1 MTDRMERRDF
11 LKRTGPAVALAAVT
25 GTTGFGFHNRE
36 PANRRLALAK
46 TASFEVPPEPNLPV
60 LSSAV
65 NSDPAMALNAA
76 LDGVGG
82 IRRFVREGERVV
94 VKPNVGWDR
103 TPAQGANTNP
113 VLVSEMVRLCL
124 AAGAA
129 QVMVTDV
136 SCNDPRRSFLRSGI
150 REAAESAGARV
161 QLPAPEDFGEID
173 LGGIVLRE
181 WQVLRH
187 FVEADRFINMPVIK
201 HHNLTLCTIGMKNLY
216 GILGGRRNR
225 LHQEI
230 EQSIV
235 DLAAFVRPTLTVV
248 DGTRVLFRS
257 GPQGGSLDDV
267 SIENTVICAT
277 DPVAADARG
286 AEFLGLSPDR
296 VGHIAL
302 ADRSGVGT
310 MDYRA
315 AGYMEIA

>member
-1 MTDRMERRDF
+1 MERRDF
-11 LKRTGPAVALAAVT
+11 LKKTGPAVALAAVT
-25 GTTGFGFHNRE
+25 GTTGLTFHNRE
-36 PANRRLALAK
+36 PSTRRLVLAK
-46 TASFEVPPEPNLPV
+46 AASFEVSRDPALPV
-60 LSSAV
+60 LTSAT
-65 NSDPAMALNAA
+65 NPDPVAALNAA
-76 LDGVGG
+76 LDGIGG
-82 IRRFVREGERVV
+82 ISRFVGQGERVV

-113 VLVSEMVRLCL
+113 ELVSEMVRLCL

-129 QVMVTDV
+129 QVTVTDV

-150 REAAESAGARV
+150 REAGETSGATV
-161 QLPAPEDFGEID
+161 LLPAPEDYGEID
-173 LGGIVLRE
+173 LGGTVLRE

-230 EQSIV
+230 DQSIV

-267 SIENTVICAT
+267 TIENTVLCST
-277 DPVAADARG
+277 DQVAADARG

-296 VGHIAL
+296 VGHIVL

-310 MDYRA
+310 LDYQA
-315 AGYMEIA
+315 AGYKEVD

>member
-1 MTDRMERRDF
+1 MERREF
-11 LKRTGPAVALAAVT
+11 LKRTTPAVALAAVT
-25 GTTGFGFHNRE
+25 GTTGFVFHNRE
-36 PANRRLALAK
+36 TGKHRRVLVK
-46 TASFEVPPEPNLPV
+46 SASFEVPPEPTLPALV
-60 LSSAV
+60 SAT
-65 NSDPAMALNAA
+65 NDDPVAALNAA
-76 LDGVGG
+76 LEGIGG
-82 IRRFVREGERVV
+82 IRRFVQPGERVV

-113 VLVSEMVRLCL
+113 VLVGEMVRLCL
-124 AAGAA
+124 EAGAGA
-129 QVMVTDV
+129 VMVTDV

-150 REAAESAGARV
+150 REAGEGAGASV
-161 QLPAPEDFGEID
+161 ELPAEEDFAETN
-173 LGGIVLRE
+173 LGGVVLRD

-230 EQSIV
+230 DQSIV

-267 SIENTVICAT
+267 SIENTVLCAT
-277 DPVAADARG
+277 DQVAADARG
-286 AEFLGLSPDR
+286 AEFLGLSPER
-296 VGHIAL
+296 VGHIVL

-310 MDYRA
+310 LDYRA
-315 AGYMEIA
+315 AGYREIA

>member
-1 MTDRMERRDF
+1 MERRDF
-11 LKRTGPAVALAAVT
+11 LKKTGPAVALAAVA
-25 GTTGFGFHNRE
+25 GTTGLTFHNRE
-36 PANRRLALAK
+36 PSTRKLVLTRP
-46 TASFEVPPEPNLPV
+46 ASFEVPPDPTLPV
-60 LSSAV
+60 LTSAT
-65 NSDPAMALNAA
+65 NPDPAAALNAA
-76 LDGVGG
+76 LDGIGG
-82 IRRFVREGERVV
+82 IGRFIQQGERVV

-129 QVMVTDV
+129 QVTVTDV

-150 REAAESAGARV
+150 REAGETSGATV
-161 QLPAPEDFGEID
+161 LLPAPEDYGEID
-173 LGGIVLRE
+173 LGGTVLRE
-181 WQVLRH
+181 WEVLRH
-187 FVEADRFINMPVIK
+187 FVEADRFVNMPVIK

-230 EQSIV
+230 DQSIV

-267 SIENTVICAT
+267 TIENTVLCST
-277 DPVAADARG
+277 DQVAADARG

-296 VGHIAL
+296 VGHIVL

-310 MDYRA
+310 LDYQA
-315 AGYMEIA
+315 AGYREVG

>member
-1 MTDRMERRDF
+1 MERREF
-11 LKRTGPAVALAAVT
+11 LKKTAPAVALAAVT
-25 GTTGFGFHNRE
+25 GSTGVAFHNRE
-36 PANRRLALAK
+36 PTQRRSLLVK
-46 TASFEVPPEPNLPV
+46 SASFEVPSDSAYPV
-60 LSSAV
+60 LTSAM
-65 NSDPAMALNAA
+65 NPDPVAALNAA
-76 LDGVGG
+76 LDGLGG
-82 IRRFVREGERVV
+82 IGRFVKTGERVV

-103 TPAQGANTNP
+103 TPEQGANTNP

-124 AAGAA
+124 GAGAA
-129 QVMVTDV
+129 RVMVTDV
-136 SCNDPRRSFLRSGI
+136 SCNDPRRSFMRSGI
-150 REAAESAGARV
+150 GEAAETAGAQVR
-161 QLPAPEDFGEID
+161 LPAEEDFGETD
-173 LGGIVLRE
+173 LGGTVLQN
-181 WQVLRH
+181 WAVLRH

-230 EQSIV
+230 DQSIV

-267 SIENTVICAT
+267 SIENTVICST
-277 DPVAADARG
+277 DQVAADARG

-296 VGHIAL
+296 VGHIVL

-310 MDYRA
+310 LDYQA
-315 AGYMEIA
+315 AGYKEID

>member
-1 MTDRMERRDF
+1 MERRDF
-11 LKRTGPAVALAAVT
+11 VKKTGPAVALAAVT
-25 GTTGFGFHNRE
+25 GTTGLTFHNRE
-36 PANRRLALAK
+36 PANRRLVLAK
-46 TASFEVPPEPNLPV
+46 ASSFEVPPDTKLPV
-60 LSSAV
+60 LTSAV
-65 NSDPAMALNAA
+65 SEDPARALNAA
-76 LDGVGG
+76 LDGIGG
-82 IRRFVREGERVV
+82 IGRFVREGERVV

-129 QVMVTDV
+129 QVTVTDV
-136 SCNDPRRSFLRSGI
+136 SCNDPRRSFLRSGV
-150 REAAESAGARV
+150 REAAESAGAKV
-161 QLPAPEDFGEID
+161 LLPAEEDFGEID
-173 LGGIVLRE
+173 LGGTVLRE

-187 FVEADRFINMPVIK
+187 FVETDRFINMPVIK

-267 SIENTVICAT
+267 SIENTVLCAT

-286 AEFLGLSPDR
+286 AELLGLSPDR
-296 VGHIAL
+296 VGHIVL
-302 ADRSGVGT
+302 ADRVGVGT
-310 MDYRA
+310 LDYRA
-315 AGYMEIA
+315 AGYREVV